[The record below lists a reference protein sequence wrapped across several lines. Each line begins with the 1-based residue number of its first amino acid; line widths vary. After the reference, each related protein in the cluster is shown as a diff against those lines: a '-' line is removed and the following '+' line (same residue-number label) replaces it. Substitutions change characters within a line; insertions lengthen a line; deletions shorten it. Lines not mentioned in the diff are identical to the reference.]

1 MKSYLIVFILFL
13 LICLGI
19 FCQRSSQKEQPTHA
33 ILSPQEAI
41 KDFHIESGFEV
52 QLVASEPLIE
62 DPVALTFDGDGNM
75 WVIEMRGYMHNTEG
89 GGENLPLGRIKLLKD
104 NDDDGTYETVSVF
117 LDSLILPRAICVIND
132 GILVA
137 EPPKLW
143 FVKNE
148 NGKAGVKTIVD
159 SSYAEGGNVEHQPN
173 SLFRAMDNWIYSSE
187 GDKRYRYMNG
197 KWMIEK
203 THLRGQ
209 WGLSQDDYGRLFYNN
224 NSVTLMGDNFLP
236 NTFQLNPYHKNL
248 GRDKYSIQLVDNRV
262 FPRVATPGVNRGYQK
277 DALDSQTKK
286 LVDVTSACGPV
297 IYRGDQFPAAYHGN
311 AFVLEP
317 AAFLIKRILVKEDSG
332 KLKGQFTSDKDE
344 FLTATDERFRPVN
357 AYTAPDGSLFII
369 DMHRGIIQHATYM
382 TPYLRSYVDSFKLA
396 RPIHLG
402 RIYRIKWKDKELS
415 KKLKLNS
422 ASSAALVALLHHP
435 NGWVRDK
442 AQQLLVDRQDTSV
455 TALLKQGAVTSSSVV
470 ERIHALWTLEG
481 LNKLDVSTLQEAGKT
496 GDRHLVQTCFNL
508 LTHFADQPQAFSLY
522 LSFRK
527 PADRMLEA
535 QFLAG
540 LAAFQKKFPQQ
551 TNQFYSEMA
560 VKWGNDPLF
569 IDAIF
574 GNIAGKENEFAETIR
589 RSSRSIDTT
598 FWAALRKVEEN
609 KRKPVIAEATYLS
622 IAEKQLY
629 NSGKRIF
636 QNICATC
643 HGKEGDGI
651 ENIAPPLAG
660 SSLVMQADA
669 DIPLKIVLDG
679 LSGPITVSGKKYNL
693 PGVMPGLRNNIE
705 MNNGDIAGILTYIR
719 NAWGNK
725 ASAVTVEKVGAV
737 RAATEGRKGPY
748 TEEEL
753 KK

>member
-1 MKSYLIVFILFL
+1 MKSFLIVFILFL
-13 LICLGI
+13 LIGLGI

-132 GILVA
+132 GMLVA

-248 GRDKYSIQLVDNRV
+248 ARDKYSIQLVDNRV

-369 DMHRGIIQHATYM
+369 DMHRGII
-382 TPYLRSYVDSFKLA
+382 
-396 RPIHLG
+396 
-402 RIYRIKWKDKELS
+402 
-415 KKLKLNS
+415 
-422 ASSAALVALLHHP
+422 
-435 NGWVRDK
+435 
-442 AQQLLVDRQDTSV
+442 
-455 TALLKQGAVTSSSVV
+455 
-470 ERIHALWTLEG
+470 
-481 LNKLDVSTLQEAGKT
+481 
-496 GDRHLVQTCFNL
+496 
-508 LTHFADQPQAFSLY
+508 
-522 LSFRK
+522 
-527 PADRMLEA
+527 
-535 QFLAG
+535 
-540 LAAFQKKFPQQ
+540 
-551 TNQFYSEMA
+551 
-560 VKWGNDPLF
+560 
-569 IDAIF
+569 
-574 GNIAGKENEFAETIR
+574 
-589 RSSRSIDTT
+589 
-598 FWAALRKVEEN
+598 
-609 KRKPVIAEATYLS
+609 
-622 IAEKQLY
+622 
-629 NSGKRIF
+629 
-636 QNICATC
+636 
-643 HGKEGDGI
+643 
-651 ENIAPPLAG
+651 
-660 SSLVMQADA
+660 
-669 DIPLKIVLDG
+669 
-679 LSGPITVSGKKYNL
+679 
-693 PGVMPGLRNNIE
+693 
-705 MNNGDIAGILTYIR
+705 
-719 NAWGNK
+719 
-725 ASAVTVEKVGAV
+725 
-737 RAATEGRKGPY
+737 
-748 TEEEL
+748 
-753 KK
+753 